1 MNKYIPEILKD
12 KFQLFTKYF
21 YVCFYGLVAICLS
34 LSLLSFN
41 INDNSFLTSS
51 SEPTHNILGPIGA
64 YVSSFL
70 FYTFGLMSY
79 GIIIFF
85 LTFTLKIFFNQRLNL
100 LFLRLL
106 FFFISLILLPL
117 SLLEVAIE
125 LKFYEGIYSWGFF
138 THKIFNLHQVTYLNY
153 SLSFAG
159 AILFLYTQNILYFK
173 MPRVKLS
180 KVFQYEEVNLKKQ
193 TQKKEPVMLN
203 RSMST
208 TNAREDNDEVNYSSN
223 APSNLKQNK
232 INKFSTPSLDILDSN
247 EPIRNNKK
255 KLENIEQSS
264 GLLEKV
270 FADFNIEIKV
280 INVKLGPVV
289 TLFEILPSAGTK
301 INTIIN
307 LAGDISR
314 SMGVGAVRIAQIY
327 GTQYLGV
334 EVPNSQRETVTIKE
348 LLSDINFKDT
358 THKIPICIGKDISG
372 NIEVIDLSKTPHLL
386 VAGTTGS
393 GKSVFINTLLTSI
406 LYKFSPKDL
415 RLILI
420 DPKMLELSV
429 YNDIAHL
436 LTPVVTEPKK
446 AIIALKWV
454 CKEMERRYSL
464 MNEENTRSLEGYNQK
479 SLEKL
484 PFIVVFIDEMADL
497 MMTAGKEVE
506 HYVQRLAQM
515 ARACGIHLVM
525 ATQRPS
531 VDIITGSIKANFPS
545 RISFQVASKYDSRT
559 VLGEI
564 GAEQLLGNGD
574 MLMSKNG
581 ASLIRY
587 QSAFISDN
595 EVNKLIKEIKSSQ
608 EVNYLKEL
616 DEIIKNNDESFDT
629 LSDEDEEL
637 ITKSIDLIKSTNK
650 ASTSFLQRNFQIGYN
665 KAARVMEALEQRGVV
680 SSPNHTGKRDILI
693 NAEIN

>member
-1 MNKYIPEILKD
+1 MKNSYIPEILKG
-12 KFQLFTKYF
+12 KISEMINIS
-21 YVCFYGLVAICLS
+21 YGLCLLLASILSAIALIT
-34 LSLLSFN
+34 FN
-41 INDNSFLTSS
+41 INDNSFLTSTS
-51 SEPTHNILGPIGA
+51 NVSKNLLGDAGSYYA
-64 YVSSFL
+64 SFL
-70 FYTFGLMSY
+70 FYTFGIFAYLT
-79 GIIIFF
+79 ILFF
-85 LTFTLKIFFNQRLNL
+85 LFYSIFVFIKKNPSYIFIRLML
-100 LFLRLL
+100 
-106 FFFISLILLPL
+106 FFISLILIPQIL
-117 SLLEVAIE
+117 IE
-125 LKFYEGIYSWGFF
+125 LKIEISFFDSIETWGVFANELYDLYDLNYVSYILSLIGLFIYFLTQNIFNFF
-138 THKIFNLHQVTYLNY
+138 RIPRIKLNNFFKSDNRKEVSKNKIKKEPIINNISTNTFSKENINEEHSNEENLHQKT
-153 SLSFAG
+153 
-159 AILFLYTQNILYFK
+159 
-173 MPRVKLS
+173 
-180 KVFQYEEVNLKKQ
+180 E
-193 TQKKEPVMLN
+193 
-203 RSMST
+203 
-208 TNAREDNDEVNYSSN
+208 YSS
-223 APSNLKQNK
+223 
-232 INKFSTPSLDILDSN
+232 PSLEILETDN
-247 EPIRNNKK
+247 ALAKK
-255 KLENIEQSS
+255 KLDKENIKANSN
-264 GLLEKV
+264 LLESV
-270 FADFNIEIKV
+270 FQDFNIDIQV

-289 TLFEILPSAGTK
+289 TLFEILPAAGIK

-307 LAGDISR
+307 LADDISR

-334 EVPNSQRETVTIKE
+334 EVPNEQRESVTIKE
-348 LLSDINFKDT
+348 LLSDENFKNT
-358 THKIPICIGKDISG
+358 SLKIPICIGKDISG

-393 GKSVFINTLLTSI
+393 GKSVFINTLLASI
-406 LYKFSPKDL
+406 LYKFSPDDL

-446 AIIALKWV
+446 AILALKWV

-581 ASLIRY
+581 GNLIRY

-595 EVNKLIKEIKSSQ
+595 EVNKLIKEIKRSQ
-608 EVNYLKEL
+608 AVQYLDEL
-616 DEIIKNNDESFDT
+616 DEIIKNNDENFDS
-629 LSDEDEEL
+629 LSDEDEVL
-637 ITKSIDLIKSTNK
+637 IGKAIDLIKSSNK
-650 ASTSFLQRNFQIGYN
+650 ASTSYLQRNFQVGYN
-665 KAARVMEALEQRGVV
+665 KAARIMEALEQRGVV
-680 SSPNHTGKRDILI
+680 SPPNHAGKRDILI
-693 NAEIN
+693 NQ

>member
-1 MNKYIPEILKD
+1 MKNIYFPEILKE
-12 KFQLFTKYF
+12 KIYSSFKYLYAF
-21 YVCFYGLVAICLS
+21 LLLIISVISAIA
-34 LSLLSFN
+34 LLSFD
-41 INDNSFLTSS
+41 INDNSFLTST
-51 SEPTHNILGPIGA
+51 SETSQNLLGDFGSYFA
-64 YVSSFL
+64 SFV
-70 FYTFGLMSY
+70 FYTFGILGYM
-79 GIIIFF
+79 IVIFF
-85 LTFTLKIFFNQRLNL
+85 LINSILVVLNKSPKFIFI
-100 LFLRLL
+100 RLL
-106 FFFISLILLPL
+106 IFFISLVLIPQTLLTIGVDFFFIESIDTWGVFSVYLYSIYNMDYIGYALSILGVFMYSFSQNIIHLFRLPRFQINELFKNRTKKDSKSNKIKKDPIIKNINDTL
-117 SLLEVAIE
+117 SNDVGDIKERLTSVNSVTEKTFSSPSLEILESNKSSTEKKLDKENIKSNSDLLE
-125 LKFYEGIYSWGFF
+125 
-138 THKIFNLHQVTYLNY
+138 Q
-153 SLSFAG
+153 
-159 AILFLYTQNILYFK
+159 
-173 MPRVKLS
+173 
-180 KVFQYEEVNLKKQ
+180 VFQ
-193 TQKKEPVMLN
+193 
-203 RSMST
+203 
-208 TNAREDNDEVNYSSN
+208 
-223 APSNLKQNK
+223 
-232 INKFSTPSLDILDSN
+232 
-247 EPIRNNKK
+247 
-255 KLENIEQSS
+255 
-264 GLLEKV
+264 
-270 FADFNIEIKV
+270 DFNIDIQV
-280 INVKLGPVV
+280 VNVKLGPVI
-289 TLFEILPSAGTK
+289 TLFEILPAAGIK

-307 LAGDISR
+307 LADDISR
-314 SMGVGAVRIAQIY
+314 SMGVGAVRIAQIF

-334 EVPNSQRETVTIKE
+334 EVPNDQRETVTIKE
-348 LLSDINFKDT
+348 LLSDDNFKNT
-358 THKIPICIGKDISG
+358 PSKIPICIGKDISG

-393 GKSVFINTLLTSI
+393 GKSVFINTLLASI
-406 LYKFSPKDL
+406 LYKFSPTDL

-464 MNEENTRSLEGYNQK
+464 MNEENTRSIEGYNEK
-479 SLEKL
+479 SIERL
-484 PFIVVFIDEMADL
+484 PYIVVFIDEMADL

-581 ASLIRY
+581 GNIIRY

-595 EVNKLIKEIKSSQ
+595 EVNKLIKEIKRSQ
-608 EVNYLKEL
+608 TVQYLDEL
-616 DEIIKNNDESFDT
+616 DEIIKNNDENFDN
-629 LSDEDEEL
+629 LSEEDEIL

-650 ASTSFLQRNFQIGYN
+650 ASTSFLQRNFQVGYN
-665 KAARVMEALEQRGVV
+665 KAARIMEALEQRGIV
-680 SSPNHTGKRDILI
+680 SAPNHAGKRDILI
-693 NAEIN
+693 NQ

>member
-1 MNKYIPEILKD
+1 MSHQYIPLALKE
-12 KFQLFTKYF
+12 KTLNISRI
-21 YVCFYGLVAICLS
+21 FYGLVLVSFSIFTFLS
-34 LSLLSFN
+34 LISFN
-41 INDNSFLTSS
+41 INDNSFLTNTSNTYS
-51 SEPTHNILGPIGA
+51 NFLGLIGSYYA
-64 YVSSFL
+64 SFL
-70 FYTFGLMSY
+70 LYTFGILSY
-79 GIIIFF
+79 VVSIYFF
-85 LTFTLKIFFNQRLNL
+85 IYSLLVFIKKAPDYFFIRL
-100 LFLRLL
+100 FI
-106 FFFISLILLPL
+106 FFISLILIPQSLIFWDINFSFYTEIKLWGIFSSKISELHNIEFLNYLL
-117 SLLEVAIE
+117 SLFGVLFYFLSQGLNKL
-125 LKFYEGIYSWGFF
+125 LKFPKF
-138 THKIFNLHQVTYLNY
+138 TLFTISNFKLNTKNNV
-153 SLSFAG
+153 
-159 AILFLYTQNILYFK
+159 IQKTI
-173 MPRVKLS
+173 
-180 KVFQYEEVNLKKQ
+180 
-193 TQKKEPVMLN
+193 KKEPVIKNLN
-203 RSMST
+203 NTGYENKPRSNISEAA
-208 TNAREDNDEVNYSSN
+208 NNNFDSKKAYS
-223 APSNLKQNK
+223 
-232 INKFSTPSLDILDSN
+232 PSLEILDS
-247 EPIRNNKK
+247 ESAQSKKGLDANKIK
-255 KLENIEQSS
+255 DNSNILEN
-264 GLLEKV
+264 V
-270 FADFNIEIKV
+270 FADFNIEIRV

-289 TLFEILPSAGTK
+289 TLYEILPAAGIK

-307 LAGDISR
+307 LADDISR

-334 EVPNSQRETVTIKE
+334 EIPNDKRETVTIKE
-348 LLSDINFKDT
+348 LLSNNNFKNT
-358 THKIPICIGKDISG
+358 NHKIPICIGKDISG

-406 LYKFSPKDL
+406 LYKFSPDEL

-446 AIIALKWV
+446 AILALKWV

-464 MNEENTRSLEGYNQK
+464 MNEEGTRSLEGYNQK
-479 SLEKL
+479 SAEKL

-545 RISFQVASKYDSRT
+545 RVSFQVASKYDSRT
-559 VLGEI
+559 VLGEV

-581 ASLIRY
+581 GNIIRY

-595 EVNKLIKEIKSSQ
+595 EVNKLIKEIKRSQ
-608 EVNYLKEL
+608 KVEYLDEL
-616 DEIIKNNDESFDT
+616 NEIIKNNNENFDS
-629 LSDEDEEL
+629 LSEEDEDL
-637 ITKSIDLIKSTNK
+637 ISKSIDLIRSTNK

-665 KAARVMEALEQRGVV
+665 KAARIMEALESRGVV
-680 SSPNHTGKRDILI
+680 SPPNHTGKRNIL
-693 NAEIN
+693 E

>member
-1 MNKYIPEILKD
+1 MKNSYIPEVFKD
-12 KFQLFTKYF
+12 KIIQSVKI
-21 YVCFYGLVAICLS
+21 FYGLLLLFLAIFFGIALIT
-34 LSLLSFN
+34 FN
-41 INDNSFLTSS
+41 INDNSFITSTSASHLNFFGTLGSYSS
-51 SEPTHNILGPIGA
+51 SFI
-64 YVSSFL
+64 
-70 FYTFGLMSY
+70 FYTFGMMGY
-79 GIIIFF
+79 G
-85 LTFTLKIFFNQRLNL
+85 LV
-100 LFLRLL
+100 L
-106 FFFISLILLPL
+106 FFFILSLFNFTHRKTNYFFIRLFGLFISLVLIPQSLINWNIVIEFYGDLPIWGTLAISLNKIYPSDILGYFLSVIGLFIICLSINLFHLFRLPL
-117 SLLEVAIE
+117 INLNF
-125 LKFYEGIYSWGFF
+125 LKI
-138 THKIFNLHQVTYLNY
+138 KQ
-153 SLSFAG
+153 
-159 AILFLYTQNILYFK
+159 
-173 MPRVKLS
+173 
-180 KVFQYEEVNLKKQ
+180 KK
-193 TQKKEPVMLN
+193 TIKASIKKEPIINHSNV
-203 RSMST
+203 ST
-208 TNAREDNDEVNYSSN
+208 NQTREIRIEKFPKEEKISNYLS
-223 APSNLKQNK
+223 
-232 INKFSTPSLDILDSN
+232 PSLDILENENKDSKSK
-247 EPIRNNKK
+247 NNLNGLK
-255 KLENIEQSS
+255 ENSK
-264 GLLEKV
+264 LLERV

-280 INVKLGPVV
+280 VNIKLGPVI
-289 TLFEILPSAGTK
+289 TLYEILPAAGIK
-301 INTIIN
+301 ISTIIN
-307 LAGDISR
+307 LADDISR

-327 GTQYLGV
+327 GTQFLGV
-334 EVPNSQRETVTIKE
+334 EVPNDVRETVTIKE
-348 LLSDINFKDT
+348 LLSDNNFKNT
-358 THKIPICIGKDISG
+358 LHKIPICIGKDISG
-372 NIEVIDLSKTPHLL
+372 KIEVIDLSKTPHLL

-393 GKSVFINTLLTSI
+393 GKSVFINTLLTSL
-406 LYKFSPKDL
+406 LYKFSPDEL

-464 MNEENTRSLEGYNQK
+464 MNEENTRSLEGFNQK
-479 SLEKL
+479 SEEKL
-484 PFIVVFIDEMADL
+484 PYIVVFIDEMADL

-581 ASLIRY
+581 GNLIRY

-595 EVNKLIKEIKSSQ
+595 EVNKLIKEIKRSQ
-608 EVNYLKEL
+608 TVKYLDEL
-616 DEIIKNNDESFDT
+616 EEIIKNDNENYDS

-637 ITKSIDLIKSTNK
+637 ISKSIDLIKSTNK

-665 KAARVMEALEQRGVV
+665 KAARIMEALEQRGIV
-680 SSPNHTGKRDILI
+680 SPPNHTGKREILI
-693 NAEIN
+693 NQV

>member
-1 MNKYIPEILKD
+1 MNSNFIPQVLKD
-12 KFQLFTKYF
+12 KLLNFLTYTKGFFFIFFSLFLF
-21 YVCFYGLVAICLS
+21 LS
-34 LSLLSFN
+34 LYTFDLKDDSLLTKSSLESSNIFGDVGSYIASF
-41 INDNSFLTSS
+41 I
-51 SEPTHNILGPIGA
+51 I
-64 YVSSFL
+64 
-70 FYTFGLMSY
+70 YTFG
-79 GIIIFF
+79 GIGYAYIFLCLIIAIFS
-85 LTFTLKIFFNQRLNL
+85 FTKKKFN
-100 LFLRLL
+100 
-106 FFFISLILLPL
+106 FFFIRILFFSTGLVLLPQIFLYYEIQISYL
-117 SLLEVAIE
+117 SGVN
-125 LKFYEGIYSWGFF
+125 FWGHFSNQLFF
-138 THKIFNLHQVTYLNY
+138 IHQNKVFSFVFLFTSIFLIVSTTNLHIFFRAPKININKIFKSNIST
-153 SLSFAG
+153 SK
-159 AILFLYTQNILYFK
+159 TQ
-173 MPRVKLS
+173 S
-180 KVFQYEEVNLKKQ
+180 
-193 TQKKEPVMLN
+193 KKEPIIKNYQKETILEK
-203 RSMST
+203 SSQDEMSIQK
-208 TNAREDNDEVNYSSN
+208 SN
-223 APSNLKQNK
+223 NSNQYL
-232 INKFSTPSLDILDSN
+232 SPSLDILEN
-247 EPIRNNKK
+247 ESAYAKSKPDNESLK
-255 KLENIEQSS
+255 ENSI
-264 GLLEKV
+264 LLEKV

-280 INVKLGPVV
+280 INIKLGPVI
-289 TLFEILPSAGTK
+289 TLYEILPAAGIK
-301 INTIIN
+301 ISTIIN
-307 LAGDISR
+307 LSHDISR

-334 EVPNSQRETVTIKE
+334 EVPNLNRETVSIKE
-348 LLSDINFKDT
+348 LLSNKNFKSSI
-358 THKIPICIGKDISG
+358 HKIPICIGKDISG

-406 LYKFSPKDL
+406 LYKFSPSEL

-464 MNEENTRSLEGYNQK
+464 MNEENTRSLEGFNQK
-479 SLEKL
+479 SHEKL

-581 ASLIRY
+581 LNLVRY
-587 QSAFISDN
+587 QSAFISDD
-595 EVNKLIKEIKSSQ
+595 EVNKLITQIKKTQ
-608 EVNYLKEL
+608 KVQYLEEL
-616 DEIIKNNDESFDT
+616 DEIIKNNDENFDT

-637 ITKSIDLIKSTNK
+637 ISKSIDLIKSTNK

-665 KAARVMEALEQRGVV
+665 KAARIMETLEQRGVV
-680 SSPNHTGKRDILI
+680 SPANHTGKRDILI
-693 NAEIN
+693 NN

>member
-1 MNKYIPEILKD
+1 MNNKFFPSSFKD
-12 KFQLFTKYF
+12 KFVGFMRYF
-21 YVCFYGLVAICLS
+21 YGSLS
-34 LSLLSFN
+34 LIISVILLLSLLSFN
-41 INDNSFLTSS
+41 IEDNSFITHSS
-51 SEPTHNILGPIGA
+51 NQTNNFMGIPGSFI
-64 YVSSFL
+64 SSFF
-70 FYTFGLMSY
+70 FYTFGIMGYLVV
-79 GIIIFF
+79 
-85 LTFTLKIFFNQRLNL
+85 
-100 LFLRLL
+100 L
-106 FFFISLILLPL
+106 FFFIYSLLIFLNKKPKYFFIRFLVFTVSLLLLPQIFIFWKIQFIFIENL
-117 SLLEVAIE
+117 NFWGLFAI
-125 LKFYEGIYSWGFF
+125 K
-138 THKIFNLHQVTYLNY
+138 TFNLHQNDYFSYV
-153 SLSFAG
+153 LSFIG
-159 AILFLYTQNILYFK
+159 LVLYILSQDLFILPKFK
-173 MPRVKLS
+173 KAN
-180 KVFQYEEVNLKKQ
+180 FQKIFQSSTIDAQKKIIR
-193 TQKKEPVMLN
+193 KKEP
-203 RSMST
+203 
-208 TNAREDNDEVNYSSN
+208 
-223 APSNLKQNK
+223 
-232 INKFSTPSLDILDSN
+232 I
-247 EPIRNNKK
+247 IRNNLVQEIAFNSEKK
-255 KLENIEQSS
+255 EENIAENYSDKKYVSPSLEILDTNTNKTSKKDFQKNIEESS
-264 GLLEKV
+264 KLLERV
-270 FADFNIEIKV
+270 FADFNIEIEV
-280 INVKLGPVV
+280 VNVRLGPVV
-289 TLFEILPSAGTK
+289 TLYEILPSAGTK

-327 GTQYLGV
+327 GTQFLGV
-334 EVPNSQRETVTIKE
+334 EVPNLNREKVTIKE
-348 LLSDINFKDT
+348 LLSNENFKNT

-406 LYKFSPKDL
+406 LYKFPPEDL

-436 LTPVVTEPKK
+436 LTPVVTEPRK

-479 SLEKL
+479 SIEKL
-484 PFIVVFIDEMADL
+484 PYIVVFIDEMADL

-581 ASLIRY
+581 SNLIRY

-595 EVNKLIKEIKSSQ
+595 EVNKLIREIKKNQ
-608 EVNYLKEL
+608 KVQYLEEL
-616 DEIIKNNDESFDT
+616 DEIIKNNDENFDK
-629 LSDEDEEL
+629 LNEADEEL

-665 KAARVMEALEQRGVV
+665 KAARVMETLEQRGVV
-680 SSPNHTGKRDILI
+680 SPPNHTGKREILI
-693 NAEIN
+693 NTEIN

>member
-1 MNKYIPEILKD
+1 ML
-12 KFQLFTKYF
+12 
-21 YVCFYGLVAICLS
+21 
-34 LSLLSFN
+34 
-41 INDNSFLTSS
+41 
-51 SEPTHNILGPIGA
+51 
-64 YVSSFL
+64 
-70 FYTFGLMSY
+70 
-79 GIIIFF
+79 
-85 LTFTLKIFFNQRLNL
+85 
-100 LFLRLL
+100 
-106 FFFISLILLPL
+106 FFISLILIPQIL
-117 SLLEVAIE
+117 IE
-125 LKFYEGIYSWGFF
+125 LKIEISFFDSIETWGVFANELYDLYDLNYVSYILSLIGLFIYFLTQNIFNFF
-138 THKIFNLHQVTYLNY
+138 RIPRIKLNNFFKSDNRKEVSKNIVKKEPIINNISTNVFSKENINEEHSNEENLHQRT
-153 SLSFAG
+153 
-159 AILFLYTQNILYFK
+159 
-173 MPRVKLS
+173 
-180 KVFQYEEVNLKKQ
+180 E
-193 TQKKEPVMLN
+193 
-203 RSMST
+203 
-208 TNAREDNDEVNYSSN
+208 YSS
-223 APSNLKQNK
+223 
-232 INKFSTPSLDILDSN
+232 PSLEILETDN
-247 EPIRNNKK
+247 ALAKK
-255 KLENIEQSS
+255 KLDKENIKANSN
-264 GLLEKV
+264 LLESV
-270 FADFNIEIKV
+270 FQDFNIDIKV

-289 TLFEILPSAGTK
+289 TLFEILPAAGIK

-307 LAGDISR
+307 LADDISR

-334 EVPNSQRETVTIKE
+334 EVPNEQRESVTIKE
-348 LLSDINFKDT
+348 LLSDENFKNT
-358 THKIPICIGKDISG
+358 SLKIPICIGKDISG

-393 GKSVFINTLLTSI
+393 GKSVFINTLLASI
-406 LYKFSPKDL
+406 LYKFSPKEL

-479 SLEKL
+479 SVEKL

-581 ASLIRY
+581 SNLIRY
-587 QSAFISDN
+587 QSAFISDD
-595 EVNKLIKEIKSSQ
+595 EVNKLIKEIKKSQ
-608 EVNYLKEL
+608 KVEYLEEL
-616 DEIIKNNDESFDT
+616 DEIIKNNDENFDS

-637 ITKSIDLIKSTNK
+637 ITKSIDLIRSSNK
-650 ASTSFLQRNFQIGYN
+650 ASTSYLQRNFQIGYN

-680 SSPNHTGKRDILI
+680 SQPNHAGKRDILI
-693 NAEIN
+693 NS

>member
-1 MNKYIPEILKD
+1 MDIKFIPEILKD
-12 KFQLFTKYF
+12 KILTFYKY
-21 YVCFYGLVAICLS
+21 VYGGSVLLVAVFLALS
-34 LSLLSFN
+34 LITFN
-41 INDNSFLTSS
+41 IGDNSFLTSTDKS
-51 SEPTHNILGPIGA
+51 PQNLLGSLGS
-64 YVSSFL
+64 YVSSFI
-70 FYTFGLMSY
+70 FYTFGVMGYLVA
-79 GIIIFF
+79 IFF
-85 LTFTLKIFFNQRLNL
+85 LFHSILILSGKNPKYLFIRLILFIISLLLIPQTLIYWKINIYFTPEIELWGIFSNKIFFLYQTSYMSF
-100 LFLRLL
+100 LFTFIGLIL
-106 FFFISLILLPL
+106 FFSSQGISSIISKP
-117 SLLEVAIE
+117 
-125 LKFYEGIYSWGFF
+125 
-138 THKIFNLHQVTYLNY
+138 KI
-153 SLSFAG
+153 
-159 AILFLYTQNILYFK
+159 
-173 MPRVKLS
+173 
-180 KVFQYEEVNLKKQ
+180 NLKNIFKG
-193 TQKKEPVMLN
+193 TESPTINNKIKKEPIFRNDL
-203 RSMST
+203 SST
-208 TNAREDNDEVNYSSN
+208 RELEDLIEDEEEDRKNLSEIKE
-223 APSNLKQNK
+223 SNLGKYL
-232 INKFSTPSLDILDSN
+232 SPSLDILESGN
-247 EPIRNNKK
+247 AVANKGVIK
-255 KLENIEQSS
+255 KNIEENSI
-264 GLLEKV
+264 LLEKV
-270 FADFNIEIKV
+270 FADFNIEIQV
-280 INVKLGPVV
+280 MNVKLGPVV

-301 INTIIN
+301 ISTIIN

-334 EVPNSQRETVTIKE
+334 EVPNAQREVVTIKE
-348 LLSDINFKDT
+348 LLSNDNFKNT
-358 THKIPICIGKDISG
+358 SHKIPICIGKDISG

-393 GKSVFINTLLTSI
+393 GKSVFINTLLASI
-406 LYKFSPKDL
+406 LYKFPPEEL

-479 SLEKL
+479 SIERL
-484 PFIVVFIDEMADL
+484 PYIVVFIDEMADL

-506 HYVQRLAQM
+506 YYVQRLAQM

-595 EVNKLIKEIKSSQ
+595 EVNKLIKEIKRSQ
-608 EVNYLKEL
+608 KVQYLEEL
-616 DEIIKNNDESFDT
+616 DEIIKNNDENYDS
-629 LSDEDEEL
+629 LSEEDEEL

-650 ASTSFLQRNFQIGYN
+650 ASTSFLQRNFQVGYN

-680 SSPNHTGKRDILI
+680 SQPNHAGKREILI
-693 NAEIN
+693 NQ

>member
-1 MNKYIPEILKD
+1 MNNTYIPNILKD
-12 KFQLFTKYF
+12 KLFIFLNYF
-21 YVCFYGLVAICLS
+21 YGFANLLVAIFMAIS
-34 LSLLSFN
+34 LFSFD
-41 INDNSFLTSS
+41 INDNSFLTESS
-51 SEPTHNILGPIGA
+51 QSINNLGGEIGS
-64 YVSSFL
+64 YISSFI
-70 FYTFGLMSY
+70 FYTFGLV
-79 GIIIFF
+79 GFAFILFFFIISF
-85 LTFTLKIFFNQRLNL
+85 LTLINRRPRHIFIR
-100 LFLRLL
+100 LFL
-106 FFFISLILLPL
+106 FFISLILLPQIFFQINYNVNFIDQIEDWGVISK
-117 SLLEVAIE
+117 SLFSI
-125 LKFYEGIYSWGFF
+125 
-138 THKIFNLHQVTYLNY
+138 HQINYVSY
-153 SLSFAG
+153 SLSFIG
-159 AILFLYTQNILYFK
+159 VILFFSCLNINQLLKIPSFKIQNFIKTEKKFSTI
-173 MPRVKLS
+173 S
-180 KVFQYEEVNLKKQ
+180 KN
-193 TQKKEPVMLN
+193 KKEPIISSIRN
-203 RSMST
+203 KDSE
-208 TNAREDNDEVNYSSN
+208 NEYREENNYKKIKIDKSNFSS
-223 APSNLKQNK
+223 
-232 INKFSTPSLDILDSN
+232 PSLDILEN
-247 EPIRNNKK
+247 EKINTKRKHEK
-255 KLENIEQSS
+255 ENIKENSS
-264 GLLEKV
+264 LLERV
-270 FADFNIEIKV
+270 FRDFNIEVQV
-280 INVKLGPVV
+280 ITVKLGPVI
-289 TLFEILPSAGTK
+289 TLYEILPAAGIK

-327 GTQYLGV
+327 GTQFLGV
-334 EVPNSQRETVTIKE
+334 EIPNRFRETVTIKE
-348 LLSDINFKDT
+348 LLSDNNFKNTD
-358 THKIPICIGKDISG
+358 HKIPICIGKDISG
-372 NIEVIDLSKTPHLL
+372 AIEVIDLSKTPHLL

-406 LYKFSPKDL
+406 LYKFSPDEL

-464 MNEENTRSLEGYNQK
+464 MNEENTRSLEGYNSK
-479 SLEKL
+479 SLEKI
-484 PFIVVFIDEMADL
+484 PYIVVFIDEMADL

-581 ASLIRY
+581 SNLNRY
-587 QSAFISDN
+587 QSAFISDS
-595 EVNKLIKEIKSSQ
+595 EVNKLINEIKKNQ
-608 EVNYLKEL
+608 KVQYLKEL
-616 DEIIKNNDESFDT
+616 DDVIQSNDENFDT
-629 LSDEDEEL
+629 LSDEDEVL
-637 ITKSIDLIKSTNK
+637 ITKSIDLIKTSNK

-665 KAARVMEALEQRGVV
+665 KAARIMEALEMRGVV
-680 SSPNHTGKRDILI
+680 TPPNHAGKRDILI
-693 NAEIN
+693 NQ

>member
-1 MNKYIPEILKD
+1 MNNNYIPQVLKEKILLY
-12 KFQLFTKYF
+12 FNFLIVFLYLFL
-21 YVCFYGLVAICLS
+21 GLVTLIS
-34 LSLLSFN
+34 LITFD
-41 INDNSFLTSS
+41 INDNSFLTKTDIASNNLLGS
-51 SEPTHNILGPIGA
+51 FGSYYASFIL
-64 YVSSFL
+64 
-70 FYTFGLMSY
+70 YTFGIFAYLLVL
-79 GIIIFF
+79 FF
-85 LTFTLKIFFNQRLNL
+85 LIFSTLTLFNKRPKYIFIRLI
-100 LFLRLL
+100 
-106 FFFISLILLPL
+106 FFFISLIIIPQALIYHLK
-117 SLLEVAIE
+117 EVNIVS
-125 LKFYEGIYSWGFF
+125 GIGNWGVFAQN
-138 THKIFNLHQVTYLNY
+138 IFNSFDSKIISYV
-153 SLSFAG
+153 LSIIGLIF
-159 AILFLYTQNILYFK
+159 FLLSQNILSLIK
-173 MPRVKLS
+173 IPKLRFYN
-180 KVFQYEEVNLKKQ
+180 VLKKDDKIDNLIN
-193 TQKKEPVMLN
+193 KKEPIINNNLSIN
-203 RSMST
+203 
-208 TNAREDNDEVNYSSN
+208 NDIEIQDETELQNNEKSQIYS
-223 APSNLKQNK
+223 Q
-232 INKFSTPSLDILDSN
+232 PSLDIL
-247 EPIRNNKK
+247 E
-255 KLENIEQSS
+255 SS
-264 GLLEKV
+264 GISSKERNDNGDIKTNSNLLETV
-270 FADFNIEIKV
+270 FSDFNIDVKV

-289 TLFEILPSAGTK
+289 TLFEILPAAGIK

-307 LAGDISR
+307 LADDISR

-327 GTQYLGV
+327 GTQFLGV
-334 EVPNSQRETVTIKE
+334 EVPNGQRETVTIKE
-348 LLSDINFKDT
+348 LLSDDNFKNNSY
-358 THKIPICIGKDISG
+358 KIPICIGKDISG

-393 GKSVFINTLLTSI
+393 GKSVFINTLLASI
-406 LYKFSPKDL
+406 LYKFPPEDL

-454 CKEMERRYSL
+454 CKEMERRYAM
-464 MNEENTRSLEGYNQK
+464 MNEENSRSLEGYNTK
-479 SLEKL
+479 AIEKL
-484 PFIVVFIDEMADL
+484 PYIVVFIDEMADL

-581 ASLIRY
+581 GNLMRY
-587 QSAFISDN
+587 QSAFISDS
-595 EVNKLIKEIKSSQ
+595 EVNKLIKEIKRSQ
-608 EVNYLKEL
+608 KVEYLNEL
-616 DEIIKNNDESFDT
+616 EEIIKNNDDNFDS

-665 KAARVMEALEQRGVV
+665 KAARIMEALEHRGVV
-680 SSPNHTGKRDILI
+680 STPNHAGKRDILI
-693 NAEIN
+693 N

>member
-1 MNKYIPEILKD
+1 MKSKYIPDIFKEKYALFLNYTYALFLLFISILS
-12 KFQLFTKYF
+12 
-21 YVCFYGLVAICLS
+21 AAA
-34 LSLLSFN
+34 LLTFD
-41 INDNSFLTSS
+41 INDNSFLTNTSATS
-51 SEPTHNILGPIGA
+51 GNFLGDFGSYYA
-64 YVSSFL
+64 SLV
-70 FYTFGLMSY
+70 FYTFGILGY
-79 GIIIFF
+79 LIILFF
-85 LTFTLKIFFNQRLNL
+85 LIYSLLVFYHKRPKYIFIRLITFFLSLVLIPQTLIHINFNVTFIDSLATWGAFAENFNSLHSLNYINYL
-100 LFLRLL
+100 TSIIGLVFYLISQNI
-106 FFFISLILLPL
+106 ISLIKIPKIKFKNLFNNSNEELEVNKIKKDPIINVTKEEDNKIIREATNEYDWEDEDLTSKYFSPSLEILDTSNTL
-117 SLLEVAIE
+117 SEKKTDKEKIKSNSELLE
-125 LKFYEGIYSWGFF
+125 
-138 THKIFNLHQVTYLNY
+138 
-153 SLSFAG
+153 
-159 AILFLYTQNILYFK
+159 
-173 MPRVKLS
+173 RV
-180 KVFQYEEVNLKKQ
+180 FE
-193 TQKKEPVMLN
+193 
-203 RSMST
+203 
-208 TNAREDNDEVNYSSN
+208 
-223 APSNLKQNK
+223 
-232 INKFSTPSLDILDSN
+232 
-247 EPIRNNKK
+247 
-255 KLENIEQSS
+255 
-264 GLLEKV
+264 
-270 FADFNIEIKV
+270 DFNIDIQV

-289 TLFEILPSAGTK
+289 TLFEILPAAGIK

-307 LAGDISR
+307 LADDISR
-314 SMGVGAVRIAQIY
+314 SMGVGAVRISQIF

-334 EVPNSQRETVTIKE
+334 EVPNEKRETVTIKE
-348 LLSDINFKDT
+348 LLSDDNFKKSSL
-358 THKIPICIGKDISG
+358 KIPLCIGKDISG
-372 NIEVIDLSKTPHLL
+372 KIEVIDLSKTPHLL

-446 AIIALKWV
+446 AILALKWV

-464 MNEENTRSLEGYNQK
+464 MNEENTRSLEGYNEK

-484 PFIVVFIDEMADL
+484 PYIVVFIDEMADL

-581 ASLIRY
+581 GNIIRY

-595 EVNKLIKEIKSSQ
+595 EVNKLINEIKRKQ
-608 EVNYLKEL
+608 KVKYLDEL
-616 DEIIKNNDESFDT
+616 DEIIKNNDENFDT
-629 LSDEDEEL
+629 LSEEDEAL

-665 KAARVMEALEQRGVV
+665 KAARIMEALEQRGVV
-680 SSPNHTGKRDILI
+680 SQPNHTGKREILI
-693 NAEIN
+693 NT

>member
-1 MNKYIPEILKD
+1 MKSNYIPEILKE
-12 KFQLFTKYF
+12 KLLSVYRLMYAMLLF
-21 YVCFYGLVAICLS
+21 LVSIFSAIA
-34 LSLLSFN
+34 LLSFD
-41 INDNSFLTSS
+41 INDNSFLTSTS
-51 SEPTHNILGPIGA
+51 NVSTNLLGDPGSYLA
-64 YVSSFL
+64 SFI
-70 FYTFGLMSY
+70 FYTFGILGYLVVLFFFIYSILIY
-79 GIIIFF
+79 INKPPKYIF
-85 LTFTLKIFFNQRLNL
+85 I
-100 LFLRLL
+100 RLL
-106 FFFISLILLPL
+106 LFFISLILIPQTFIQLDLQIGFIYSIKTWGNFANDLHNFHNFNYLSYLL
-117 SLLEVAIE
+117 SLIGL
-125 LKFYEGIYSWGFF
+125 L
-138 THKIFNLHQVTYLNY
+138 IF
-153 SLSFAG
+153 
-159 AILFLYTQNILYFK
+159 LFSQNILHLFK
-173 MPRVKLS
+173 VPKIKFSNLIKRSNDMKLANTQVKKDPVINNVIETQS
-180 KVFQYEEVNLKKQ
+180 HEVND
-193 TQKKEPVMLN
+193 LN
-203 RSMST
+203 DI
-208 TNAREDNDEVNYSSN
+208 AYEND
-223 APSNLKQNK
+223 
-232 INKFSTPSLDILDSN
+232 T
-247 EPIRNNKK
+247 
-255 KLENIEQSS
+255 KLENNYLSPSLEILDASNELVKDKNDNDNIKANSD
-264 GLLEKV
+264 LLEKV
-270 FADFNIEIKV
+270 FEDFNISIQV

-289 TLFEILPSAGTK
+289 TLFEILPAAGIK

-307 LAGDISR
+307 LADDISR

-334 EVPNSQRETVTIKE
+334 EVPNEKRETINIKE
-348 LLSDINFKDT
+348 LLSNENFKNT
-358 THKIPICIGKDISG
+358 SHKIPLCIGKDISG

-393 GKSVFINTLLTSI
+393 GKSVFINTLLASI
-406 LYKFSPKDL
+406 LYKFSPEEL

-446 AIIALKWV
+446 AIITLKWV
-454 CKEMERRYSL
+454 CKEMERRYAL

-479 SLEKL
+479 SIEKL

-581 ASLIRY
+581 GNIIRY

-595 EVNKLIKEIKSSQ
+595 EVNKLIKEIKKNRV
-608 EVNYLKEL
+608 VNYLDEL
-616 DEIIKNNDESFDT
+616 DEIIKNNDENFDSLT
-629 LSDEDEEL
+629 EEDEAL
-637 ITKSIDLIKSTNK
+637 VSKAIDLIKSTNK

-665 KAARVMEALEQRGVV
+665 KAARIMETLEKRGVV
-680 SSPNHTGKRDILI
+680 SEPNHTGKREVLI
-693 NAEIN
+693 NS

>member
-1 MNKYIPEILKD
+1 MNHSYIPQALKEKTMNFSRFVYALILLG
-12 KFQLFTKYF
+12 FSIFTF
-21 YVCFYGLVAICLS
+21 LALI
-34 LSLLSFN
+34 SFD
-41 INDNSFLTSS
+41 INDNSFLTNTNN
-51 SEPTHNILGPIGA
+51 PYKNILGLIGSYYA
-64 YVSSFL
+64 SFV
-70 FYTFGLMSY
+70 FYTFGILGYMLGVYFFIYSFLTLIKKTPDY
-79 GIIIFF
+79 FFIRLLIFF
-85 LTFTLKIFFNQRLNL
+85 LSLVLMPQLLIYWGIDFEFYPEIKSWGVFTDKIFALHKVEYINY
-100 LFLRLL
+100 
-106 FFFISLILLPL
+106 IL
-117 SLLEVAIE
+117 SLL
-125 LKFYEGIYSWGFF
+125 GI
-138 THKIFNLHQVTYLNY
+138 
-153 SLSFAG
+153 
-159 AILFLYTQNILYFK
+159 ILYIFSQGLIKLMKVPRLNGFSLPKFK
-173 MPRVKLS
+173 TKKSEMVK
-180 KVFQYEEVNLKKQ
+180 KVI
-193 TQKKEPVMLN
+193 KKEPIIKNVHIGNLA
-203 RSMST
+203 
-208 TNAREDNDEVNYSSN
+208 AREKITSTVDNNGFNEKNKNYS
-223 APSNLKQNK
+223 
-232 INKFSTPSLDILDSN
+232 PSLEILDSDGSLSK
-247 EPIRNNKK
+247 RRMDANKIK
-255 KLENIEQSS
+255 DNSD
-264 GLLEKV
+264 LLERV
-270 FADFNIEIKV
+270 FADFNIEVKV
-280 INVKLGPVV
+280 INVKVGPVI
-289 TLFEILPSAGTK
+289 TLYEILPAAGIK
-301 INTIIN
+301 ISTIIN
-307 LAGDISR
+307 LADDISR
-314 SMGVGAVRIAQIY
+314 SMGVGAVRVAQIY

-334 EVPNSQRETVTIKE
+334 EVPNDHRENVTIKE
-348 LLSDINFKDT
+348 LLSNENFKNT
-358 THKIPICIGKDISG
+358 SHKIPICIGKDISG

-406 LYKFSPKDL
+406 LYKFSPEDL

-464 MNEENTRSLEGYNQK
+464 MNEEGTRSLEGYNQK
-479 SLEKL
+479 AVERL
-484 PFIVVFIDEMADL
+484 PYIVVFIDEMADL

-559 VLGEI
+559 VLGEV

-581 ASLIRY
+581 GNIIRY

-595 EVNKLIKEIKSSQ
+595 EVNKLIKEIKRSQ
-608 EVNYLKEL
+608 KVEYLEEL
-616 DEIIKNNDESFDT
+616 EEIIKNNNENYDS

-637 ITKSIDLIKSTNK
+637 ITKSIDLIKSSNK

-665 KAARVMEALEQRGVV
+665 KAARIMEALEQRGVV
-680 SSPNHTGKRDILI
+680 TAANHNGKRDILI
-693 NAEIN
+693 N

>member
-1 MNKYIPEILKD
+1 MMGYA
-12 KFQLFTKYF
+12 F
-21 YVCFYGLVAICLS
+21 S
-34 LSLLSFN
+34 
-41 INDNSFLTSS
+41 
-51 SEPTHNILGPIGA
+51 
-64 YVSSFL
+64 
-70 FYTFGLMSY
+70 
-79 GIIIFF
+79 
-85 LTFTLKIFFNQRLNL
+85 
-100 LFLRLL
+100 L
-106 FFFISLILLPL
+106 FFFIFALLIYLKKTPKYFFIRFLIFLISLVLIPQLFIFLNIQLPIVIGIDFWGKFSDLLFSLHQNNYLSYILSIIGLILFIL
-117 SLLEVAIE
+117 SQDVYKLFSLRQI
-125 LKFYEGIYSWGFF
+125 
-138 THKIFNLHQVTYLNY
+138 KINNPFKSNNSNSLNER
-153 SLSFAG
+153 
-159 AILFLYTQNILYFK
+159 IL
-173 MPRVKLS
+173 
-180 KVFQYEEVNLKKQ
+180 
-193 TQKKEPVMLN
+193 KKEPIIKN
-203 RSMST
+203 IINNSEGSISE
-208 TNAREDNDEVNYSSN
+208 N
-223 APSNLKQNK
+223 KK
-232 INKFSTPSLDILDSN
+232 INSKEYKDNNYLSPTLDILDSKLN
-247 EPIRNNKK
+247 HSDKK
-255 KLENIEQSS
+255 DNHKNIEEKSR
-264 GLLEKV
+264 LLEKV
-270 FADFNIEIKV
+270 FADFNIEIQV
-280 INVKLGPVV
+280 INVRLGPVV

-314 SMGVGAVRIAQIY
+314 SMGVGACRIAQIF

-334 EVPNSQRETVTIKE
+334 EVPNSHRESVTIKE
-348 LLSDINFKDT
+348 LLSDKNFT
-358 THKIPICIGKDISG
+358 QTSHKIPICIGKDISG
-372 NIEVIDLSKTPHLL
+372 NIEVIDLSKAPHLL

-393 GKSVFINTLLTSI
+393 GKSVFINTLLASI
-406 LYKFSPKDL
+406 LYKFSPDEL

-464 MNEENTRSLEGYNQK
+464 MNEEGTRSLEGYNQK
-479 SLEKL
+479 SIEKL

-497 MMTAGKEVE
+497 MMTAGKDVE

-587 QSAFISDN
+587 QSAFISDS
-595 EVNKLIKEIKSSQ
+595 EVNKLISEIKRHQ
-608 EVNYLKEL
+608 KVQYLQEL
-616 DEIIKNNDESFDT
+616 DEIIKNNDESFDS

-637 ITKSIDLIKSTNK
+637 INKSIDLIKSTNK

-665 KAARVMEALEQRGVV
+665 KAARIMEALEQRGVV
-680 SSPNHTGKRDILI
+680 SAPNHTGKREILL
-693 NAEIN
+693 N

>member
-1 MNKYIPEILKD
+1 LFFTSLIIIPQTLIDLGIEFLFIESIQVWGVFSMHLYKLHEINYIS
-12 KFQLFTKYF
+12 Y
-21 YVCFYGLVAICLS
+21 A
-34 LSLLSFN
+34 LSF
-41 INDNSFLTSS
+41 F
-51 SEPTHNILGPIGA
+51 
-64 YVSSFL
+64 
-70 FYTFGLMSY
+70 
-79 GIIIFF
+79 GIIIF
-85 LTFTLKIFFNQRLNL
+85 IFSQN
-100 LFLRLL
+100 
-106 FFFISLILLPL
+106 
-117 SLLEVAIE
+117 
-125 LKFYEGIYSWGFF
+125 
-138 THKIFNLHQVTYLNY
+138 IFNLFIIPKIDISKLFKFNERKVNTLNKVKKDPLINNI
-153 SLSFAG
+153 SSFLDETDSK
-159 AILFLYTQNILYFK
+159 IEKEDKNEQLDIQN
-173 MPRVKLS
+173 
-180 KVFQYEEVNLKKQ
+180 
-193 TQKKEPVMLN
+193 
-203 RSMST
+203 
-208 TNAREDNDEVNYSSN
+208 NYHS
-223 APSNLKQNK
+223 
-232 INKFSTPSLDILDSN
+232 PSLDILDT
-247 EPIRNNKK
+247 NKTTDK
-255 KLENIEQSS
+255 NRSDKENIKANSE
-264 GLLEKV
+264 LLEKV
-270 FADFNIEIKV
+270 FEDFNIDIQV

-289 TLFEILPSAGTK
+289 TLFEILPAAGIK

-307 LAGDISR
+307 LADDISR

-334 EVPNSQRETVTIKE
+334 EVPNDQRETVTIKE
-348 LLSDINFKDT
+348 LLSNENFKNT
-358 THKIPICIGKDISG
+358 SLKIPICIGKDISG

-393 GKSVFINTLLTSI
+393 GKSVFINTLLASV
-406 LYKFSPKDL
+406 LYKFSPREL

-479 SLEKL
+479 SIEKL
-484 PFIVVFIDEMADL
+484 PFILVFIDEMADL

-581 ASLIRY
+581 GNIIRY

-595 EVNKLIKEIKSSQ
+595 EVNKLIKEIKRSQ
-608 EVNYLKEL
+608 TVEYLDEL
-616 DEIIKNNDESFDT
+616 DEIIKNNDENFDN
-629 LSDEDEEL
+629 LSEEDEIL
-637 ITKSIDLIKSTNK
+637 VSKAIDLIKSTNK
-650 ASTSFLQRNFQIGYN
+650 ASTSFLQRNFQVGYN
-665 KAARVMEALEQRGVV
+665 KAARIMEALEQRGVV
-680 SSPNHTGKRDILI
+680 SQPNHAGKRDILI
-693 NAEIN
+693 NQ

>member
-1 MNKYIPEILKD
+1 MKSNYIPEILKE
-12 KFQLFTKYF
+12 KLSSIYNFIYF
-21 YVCFYGLVAICLS
+21 
-34 LSLLSFN
+34 LSLLLVSIISGIALLTFD
-41 INDNSFLTSS
+41 INDNSFLTS
-51 SEPTHNILGPIGA
+51 TNTQTGNLLGDFG
-64 YVSSFL
+64 SFYASFI
-70 FYTFGLMSY
+70 FYTFGVLGYLIVLFFFICSILVLIKKPPKY
-79 GIIIFF
+79 IF
-85 LTFTLKIFFNQRLNL
+85 I
-100 LFLRLL
+100 RLL
-106 FFFISLILLPL
+106 LFFISLILIPQTFIYLNFSIKFIDL
-117 SLLEVAIE
+117 IE
-125 LKFYEGIYSWGFF
+125 TWGEFANIIYS
-138 THKIFNLHQVTYLNY
+138 LHNINYIHYL
-153 SLSFAG
+153 LSFIG
-159 AILFLYTQNILYFK
+159 LFIFLLSQNIIYFFRFPRINK
-173 MPRVKLS
+173 MRIFKINKKES
-180 KVFQYEEVNLKKQ
+180 LKPHV
-193 TQKKEPVMLN
+193 KKEPIIN
-203 RSMST
+203 NIRTENSSG
-208 TNAREDNDEVNYSSN
+208 EDILSNDENDVTKNYKSSYLSPSIEILEKDNTFSESKN
-223 APSNLKQNK
+223 AKH
-232 INKFSTPSLDILDSN
+232 
-247 EPIRNNKK
+247 
-255 KLENIEQSS
+255 NIKANSE
-264 GLLEKV
+264 LLEKV
-270 FADFNIEIKV
+270 FEDFNIDIQV
-280 INVKLGPVV
+280 VNVKLGPVV
-289 TLFEILPSAGTK
+289 TLFEILPAAGIK

-307 LAGDISR
+307 LADDISR

-327 GTQYLGV
+327 GTQFLGV
-334 EVPNSQRETVTIKE
+334 EVPNDQRETVTIRE
-348 LLSDINFKDT
+348 LLSNDNFKNT
-358 THKIPICIGKDISG
+358 SLKIPLCIGKDISG

-393 GKSVFINTLLTSI
+393 GKSVFINTLLASI
-406 LYKFSPKDL
+406 LYKFSPEEL

-454 CKEMERRYSL
+454 CKEMERRYSM

-479 SLEKL
+479 SQEKL
-484 PFIVVFIDEMADL
+484 PYIVVFIDEMADL

-581 ASLIRY
+581 GNIIRY

-595 EVNKLIKEIKSSQ
+595 EVNKLIQEIKKSQ
-608 EVNYLKEL
+608 DVNYLDEL
-616 DEIIKNNDESFDT
+616 DEIIKNNDENFDN
-629 LSDEDEEL
+629 LSEEDEAMVA
-637 ITKSIDLIKSTNK
+637 KAIDLIKSTNK

-665 KAARVMEALEQRGVV
+665 KAARIMEALEQRGVV
-680 SSPNHTGKRDILI
+680 SQPNHTGKREILI
-693 NAEIN
+693 NT